1 MSPLHTH
8 LRIIALVNVTDW
20 WKNNLIIKQS
30 GNDMLLV
37 HFYQRRNYNIDKT
50 MGRDDEISVKR
61 EFDKE

>member
-1 MSPLHTH
+1 MF
-8 LRIIALVNVTDW
+8 TDW

-30 GNDMLLV
+30 GNDMLCV
-37 HFYQRRNYNIDKT
+37 HFYQRRNYNIDKM